1 MTVLVRWMQG
11 ITINLSIEWNS
22 NNWFAWSSK
31 PIHLRIG
38 MFLYLISPII
48 TCYMHGIHLT
58 NKRWLRSKEDL
69 SNVYFACTID
79 LNCCSVDCSLRYCLG
94 TNERLIGGCH
104 MSMKLRNRRVT
115 KRKLAYTGNTRGK
128 NRKQSPPDS
137 NMCICEQ
144 II

>member
-1 MTVLVRWMQG
+1 MKFKQLICMKFEAYP
-11 ITINLSIEWNS
+11 LK
-22 NNWFAWSSK
+22 NWFLK
-31 PIHLRIG
+31 LTCYLEFG

-144 II
+144 IL